1 MENIKEI
8 IKNSNDNINI
18 QNFISMYN
26 VLKEIN
32 DKEKH
37 KKYKDDLKE
46 LIQLIID
53 YLIFGDKKKAQIY
66 FDNFCEL
73 DFMQEFIKASKSKT
87 TEILL
92 QIIKSLSALIL
103 TITDKA
109 FLFYLFSNNFINNII
124 TNDKIIELSEDFLS
138 FYINFL
144 KSLSMKIDVTTIK
157 LFFHPEKN
165 SFPLLENALK
175 LYNHED
181 SMIRNVVKNIFLKF
195 ANLST
200 EYRPLK
206 DFIMSLP
213 IIKFFCFIS
222 CRLTDMT
229 LELNEFAGYNVLYN
243 YNNDKEF
250 KFKYE
255 RLKAMHD
262 DIIDE
267 ILYVND
273 VLGINDSQISF
284 VFLNSLFYYYICP
297 LLLGSIYHYQF
308 FFFDNANKKKPVKY
322 LVSPEIALY
331 MLTLLFS
338 NIHNDSLLN
347 ILCCLLF
354 KRKISSKIIDNFIN
368 VQFSDK
374 IPKFPGNYSYK
385 YKEQKYNE
393 NNMTFTEYIAYN
405 FNRNF
410 ICNLIMQKKE
420 GLKYFEQ
427 ILIIH
432 KFEKFFGESFEP
444 SEHYDEIFNEVYSKL
459 FNSEK
464 QLIRDHHNLISKAT
478 GIKSG
483 LSENEFEQN
492 FLNYLNE
499 EDSLKDNPLRRILFE
514 ELFKYNF
521 EIVNFGVN
529 ILMYSIYYSILNDEN
544 NDMNK
549 SLSRKLLYY
558 ECEMLPYDLYVN
570 KNIFNKTIIVEE
582 EDENNINNEINTNIV
597 NNIIK
602 EIDENNIKNENNI
615 ISTKSEDIEKKEIK
629 NENNI
634 NEYETL
640 MLFKTEKY
648 ESKYN
653 DNEIIYKKEFY
664 VDVDI
669 INNLIFL
676 LSHSHPYCPLQVL
689 LNIYNIKYLT
699 FQINPEENHNNNKS
713 LITAE
718 QKIKLLAILL
728 NFTSQINIFLQ
739 KQIGIKYIS
748 FESLENIFIL
758 YNEGYTF
765 NKKNLITKYILTPYF
780 ICIPSSTVDIE
791 DFPFK
796 MNNNRFIFE
805 IFLIG
810 YLALYEL
817 IYGKRKKFEF
827 PLSSTNLEYKAGDK
841 INLENVNIH
850 NPKVEILK
858 VLIKKKNKD
867 EFDEINLFVN
877 NNSIIFGNEE
887 KDEESGVISIK
898 IKNIH
903 PLRELEICLE
913 NSFPNSL
920 QFYFKKINY
929 VIKCES
935 DEKRREIKA
944 DLEKK
949 RNEIQKLEIDSI
961 IKFFSEE
968 EKNYLQALDNERFN
982 FYMGT
987 KKEDKTD

>member
-8 IKNSNDNINI
+8 IKSSNDNMNI

-26 VLKEIN
+26 ILKEIN

-37 KKYKDDLKE
+37 KRYKDDLKE

-53 YLIFGDKKKAQIY
+53 YLIFGDKKKAQIF

-73 DFMQEFIKASKSKT
+73 DFMKEFIRASKSKT
-87 TEILL
+87 TDILL

-103 TITDKA
+103 TITNKA

-144 KSLSMKIDVTTIK
+144 KSLSMKIDIETIK

-165 SFPLLENALK
+165 SFPLLENAIK

-195 ANLST
+195 ANLSK
-200 EYRPLK
+200 EYKPLK
-206 DFIMSLP
+206 EFIMSLP
-213 IIKFFCFIS
+213 IIKFLCFIA

-243 YNNDKEF
+243 FNNDKVFE
-250 KFKYE
+250 FKYE

-273 VLGINDSQISF
+273 ILGINDSQITF
-284 VFLNSLFYYYICP
+284 VFLNCLFYYYICP
-297 LLLGSIYHYQF
+297 LLLGSIFHYQF
-308 FFFDNANKKKPVKY
+308 FFFCNNYKLRTVKY
-322 LVSPEIALY
+322 LVAPEIALY
-331 MLTLLFS
+331 ILTLIF
-338 NIHNDSLLN
+338 NNVHNDSLLN

-354 KRKISSKIIDNFIN
+354 KRKINEKIFDEFIN
-368 VQFSDK
+368 IHFNEK
-374 IPKFPGNYSYK
+374 GPKYPSNYSYK
-385 YKEQKYNE
+385 YKEQKYKE
-393 NNMTFTEYIAYN
+393 NNLTFTEYIAFN

-410 ICNLIMQKKE
+410 ICNIIMQKRE
-420 GLKYFEQ
+420 NVKYFE
-427 ILIIH
+427 ILLILH
-432 KFEKFFGESFEP
+432 KYEKLFGESFEP
-444 SEHYDEIFNEVYSKL
+444 LEHYDEIYNDVNSKL
-459 FNSEK
+459 YNSEK

-483 LSENEFEQN
+483 LSENEHQQN

-499 EDSLKDNPLRRILFE
+499 ENNMKDNPLRKILFGD
-514 ELFKYNF
+514 LFKYNF

-529 ILMYSIYYSILNDEN
+529 ILLYSMYYTIFNDEN

-558 ECEMLPYDLYVN
+558 ECEILPYDFYVN
-570 KNIFNKTIIVEE
+570 KNIINKTIIIEE
-582 EDENNINNEINTNIV
+582 EENNINNENNINIEIEIINE

-602 EIDENNIKNENNI
+602 EENT
-615 ISTKSEDIEKKEIK
+615 ISTRSENVAKKEIK
-629 NENNI
+629 NENDI
-634 NEYETL
+634 NNDYDSYSL
-640 MLFKTEKY
+640 LLYKTEKY
-648 ESKYN
+648 ESKYK
-653 DNEIIYKKEFY
+653 DNEILYKKDFY
-664 VDVDI
+664 IDI
-669 INNLIFL
+669 DLINNLIFL
-676 LSHSHPYCPLQVL
+676 LNHSLPYCPLQIL

-699 FQINPEENHNNNKS
+699 FQINPKENNKS
-713 LITAE
+713 FLREE
-718 QKIKLLAILL
+718 QRLNLLSV
-728 NFTSQINIFLQ
+728 FTSIISRINNFL
-739 KQIGIKYIS
+739 KNKMGIKYIS
-748 FESLENIFIL
+748 FESFENIYKL
-758 YNEGYTF
+758 YHSNYSF
-765 NKKNLITKYILTPYF
+765 NTKNLITKYILTPYF
-780 ICIPSSTVDIE
+780 ICIPSTSVDIE

-796 MNNNRFIFE
+796 MNNNRFLFE
-805 IFLIG
+805 TVLIG
-810 YLALYEL
+810 YLALFEL
-817 IYGKRKKFEF
+817 IYDKKNRLVF
-827 PLSSTNLEYKAGDK
+827 PLSSTNLEYKEGDK
-841 INLENVNIH
+841 INLEKVNLH
-850 NPKVEILK
+850 DKKNEIIKILM
-858 VLIKKKNKD
+858 KKKNKD

-887 KDEESGVISIK
+887 KNEENDTIEIK

-903 PLRELEICLE
+903 PLRELEICVE

-949 RNEIQKLEIDSI
+949 RNEIQKLEIDSL
-961 IKFFSEE
+961 IKFFEEE
-968 EKNYLQALDNERFN
+968 EKKYSQELDNDKFN

-987 KKEDKTD
+987 KNEEEIV